1 MKCKMHLYILIAF
14 IYIQV
19 VSCQMEFDLRFLC
32 NIRINISVKLIVT
45 VSILNTHNLLTFNS
59 RNRKLFEY
67 LNSDITLGFNDY
79 W

>member
-1 MKCKMHLYILIAF
+1 
-14 IYIQV
+14 
-19 VSCQMEFDLRFLC
+19 MEFDLRFLC

-59 RNRKLFEY
+59 HNRKLFEY
-67 LNSDITLGFNDY
+67 LNRDITLGFNDH